1 VPTTPAAPP
10 AVNAAVT
17 ALVAELAAEVEA
29 DREAIVA
36 LCAELVAAPSEN
48 PPGDTRAAAAVV
60 VRHLAALGLEPRLEA
75 RVEEMPSVVAELDS
89 GRPGPHLVLNVHLD
103 TMPAGPVGA
112 WSVPVHE
119 LTRRDGRLY
128 GLGIGNMKG
137 AAAAMVHAAGALAR
151 RRGAWSGRVTFTAV
165 SDEVVFGD
173 NGAAH
178 LLRTLP
184 DLPGDAL
191 LCGEG
196 PGFRRVAVAEKGVLW
211 LRVDAVAEGGHS
223 SAVRRGASAAALI
236 AEAALRLDRLT
247 GTPVAPPPGL
257 AAAFGED
264 DPAARLSV
272 NVGRIDAG
280 TFVGQVA
287 TTAHAEVDL
296 RLPPGL
302 DVDAAQARVRDEL
315 ADLPGVTVSR
325 TKGWDPGGTDLDHP
339 FVRRFADAVRALRG
353 AEPTYAVRLPASDAS
368 RWRAVGV
375 PAICYGPQPGLSA
388 GVDDHAQE
396 QEVLDCAVLYAATA
410 LTVLTPG

>member
-1 VPTTPAAPP
+1 
-10 AVNAAVT
+10 
-17 ALVAELAAEVEA
+17 
-29 DREAIVA
+29 
-36 LCAELVAAPSEN
+36 
-48 PPGDTRAAAAVV
+48 
-60 VRHLAALGLEPRLEA
+60 
-75 RVEEMPSVVAELDS
+75 VAELDS

-211 LRVDAVAEGGHS
+211 LRVSAVSDGGHS
-223 SAVRRGASAAALI
+223 SSVRRGASAAALI

-247 GTPVAPPPGL
+247 GTPVTPPPDL

-264 DPAARLSV
+264 DPGALLSV

-302 DVDAAQARVRDEL
+302 SADAAEGRVRDEL
-315 ADLPGVTVSR
+315 ADLPGVTVTR
-325 TKGWDPGGTDLDHP
+325 TKGWDPNGTGIDHP

-353 AEPTYAVRLPASDAS
+353 EEPTYAVRLPASDAS
-368 RWRAVGV
+368 RWRTAGV

-388 GVDDHAQE
+388 GVDDHAEE

-410 LTVLTPG
+410 LTLLAPPA